1 MGSNYQIGSQHY
13 IIFFDGICNL
23 CNSAVN
29 TIIKL
34 DKYERFKFASLQSNF
49 AKQKLG
55 NTLLT
60 KFDSIILLKE
70 NQVYYKGD
78 AIIEIAKELPGF
90 KRWVAL
96 LKIFPRFM
104 RDFIYEIIARYR
116 YRFFG
121 KLNACNLPTPELIDR
136 FLY

>member
-1 MGSNYQIGSQHY
+1 VGSNYPIGSQHD

-23 CNSAVN
+23 CNGAVN
-29 TIIKL
+29 TIIKF
-34 DKYERFKFASLQSNF
+34 DKYERFKFASLQSDF
-49 AKQKLG
+49 AKQKL
-55 NTLLT
+55 TSTVLA
-60 KFDSIILLKE
+60 KFDSIILLKK
-70 NQVYYKGD
+70 NQFYYKSD

-90 KRWVAL
+90 RLWMAL

-104 RDFIYEIIARYR
+104 RDFMYDIVARHR
-116 YRFFG
+116 YKFFG